1 MNTITIGWEG
11 DDTQFRVEARPEGLW
26 SEGPEIT
33 IVREYKGKRDQVGPS
48 IPLDVVPDLLQAI
61 LKQYTELVQQAAK

>member
-11 DDTQFRVEARPEGLW
+11 DDTKFRVEARPEGLW

-33 IVREYKGKRDQVGPS
+33 IVREYKGKRARHGPS
-48 IPLDVVPDLLQAI
+48 IPLDVVPDLIAALQKLQA
-61 LKQYTELVQQAAK
+61 EL